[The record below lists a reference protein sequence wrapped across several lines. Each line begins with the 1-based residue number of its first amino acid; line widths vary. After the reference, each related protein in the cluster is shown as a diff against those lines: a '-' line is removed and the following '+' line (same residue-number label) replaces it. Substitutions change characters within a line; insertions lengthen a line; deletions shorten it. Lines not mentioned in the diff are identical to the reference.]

1 MAALNELIE
10 KMLQKKKVQ
19 NLDLGNFCIICDR
32 PKDNINELTCG
43 HPQCINTV
51 RECVADEGHFSIVA
65 EENEINSPD
74 DLEDYLRTI
83 DEFLDFIREESLKDA
98 KEKIELIF
106 KMLNIKTLQEAL
118 DEIQSALKKLK

>member
-32 PKDNINELTCG
+32 PKDNIDELTCG

-74 DLEDYLRTI
+74 DLEDYLKTTK
-83 DEFLDFIREESLKDA
+83 ELYDFTGEESSKDI
-98 KEKIELIF
+98 KQKIELIF
-106 KMLNIKTLQEAL
+106 KMLNVKTLQEAL
-118 DEIQSALKKLK
+118 DEIQSALKKLE

>member
-32 PKDNINELTCG
+32 PKDNIDELTCG